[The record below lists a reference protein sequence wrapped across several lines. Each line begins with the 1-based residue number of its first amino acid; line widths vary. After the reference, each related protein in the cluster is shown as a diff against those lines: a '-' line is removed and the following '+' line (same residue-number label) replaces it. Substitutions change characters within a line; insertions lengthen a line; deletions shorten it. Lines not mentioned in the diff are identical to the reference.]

1 MSPII
6 PEYIDRVL
14 PWLDD
19 EDVYDLDEEGEEE
32 DE

>member
-1 MSPII
+1 MSII
-6 PEYIDRVL
+6 PDYVERVL

-19 EDVYDLDEEGEEE
+19 EDVWDIEEEGD

>member
-1 MSPII
+1 MSII
-6 PEYIDRVL
+6 PDYVERVL

-19 EDVYDLDEEGEEE
+19 EDVYDYDEEEGD

>member
-1 MSPII
+1 MSVI
-6 PEYIDRVL
+6 PEYIERVL

-19 EDVYDLDEEGEEE
+19 EDVYDYDEEEGE

>member
-1 MSPII
+1 MSII
-6 PEYIDRVL
+6 PDYVERVL

-19 EDVYDLDEEGEEE
+19 EDVYDLDEEDGD

>member
-1 MSPII
+1 MSII
-6 PEYIDRVL
+6 PQYVDRVL

-19 EDVYDLDEEGEEE
+19 EDVWDIEEEGD